1 MKEPSSEQKTN
12 QPQPNADKDKN
23 NNNNTNT
30 TTTNN
35 KKCGCM
41 FKLCVKKKKKRKRSN
56 SVSQIKYIL
65 SNNLDIL
72 QADNKKYSNNLTLLS
87 PYRNFRNG
95 KNRNRVSAKNANE
108 SNNNNN
114 NNINSSNNPID
125 NNNNNNNQ
133 LCNVSNQQNELT
145 IPEQHSKPPT
155 NSNNNNNNTNNRY
168 SLRKMNSRFG
178 DVKNQKFFH
187 EFKDKLRCFFCGGIK
202 CKHENYKTNLAYN
215 NAITGLHSNFITDD
229 VIASQRPCQFLIE
242 YHKLLAAFKALGI
255 GLIVNLQRE
264 GEHPYCGPNAYN
276 LTSTGFSYNPS
287 VFAADNIDCKLS
299 GWKDMSVPTSMNF
312 MLDIVKDMS
321 EMVRDHQKKVLVHC
335 HAGYGRTGVVIAC
348 YMLFNSEK
356 DSKTVIQEIR
366 SQRRKCIETSEQ
378 RKYCRK
384 FEEFLNHS
392 RVLFGQKESIDEFL
406 KRQEDLLFGEE
417 KRKYGF
423 VPRILI
429 KYLEKILEL
438 KIKYNLENL
447 VVYRILQG
455 LIIDWNEDLEKVLT
469 SMKMMIN
476 KNNWV
481 LFDQTENLVILT
493 ELIFDW
499 LEDSVD
505 YTISQERTSEVL
517 ESEEF
522 LTYMRTIEHNSVE
535 HSSIINYQKGK
546 LNTIINNNNNNSSN
560 QNDFQSPRLSDR
572 KLSPLTELFNCIKKT
587 YLCFEY
593 EILFE
598 FATFF
603 TMIPPKT
610 EEEHLSFM
618 DMLDRLCLELLG
630 FNLADINN
638 NSEYM
643 EKTKPLVMGL
653 SKIILIIFES
663 LQDEEGKVEDFTVL
677 SPLRKPSLYF
687 QNKFKGPKKDPLRQ
701 GGFFVKRNN
710 SHNVISPSCKLN
722 SNNILSSNNNNN
734 NPYGEFSISSSPI
747 LVKNSFSNSNQNI
760 LRNYNQMDEKEKKL
774 FQLYN
779 LLSNHFQNKYDT
791 NTNTNPNNN
800 SSSNNNNIITNNY
813 SITLNKLG
821 FNVRDDDIK
830 ANISLTSDNNS
841 SCIPTP
847 VLKAEG
853 GKMKTQEL
861 ARIIEEVFS
870 KKSNESSS
878 FHITNNNIN
887 INNDHISEKEKDD
900 DSSLHILDNKKDNI
914 INKPSS
920 PGMRK
925 NIIDEKDE
933 SRLKIMKNN
942 FLKKKKMFQKKYTI
956 GVGFS
961 QHKQFHNKDSST
973 NVTKPQQHNAK
984 GNKLPITYSQ
994 IISYETF
1001 RKNIIDNKNLDI
1013 NKQTSKVRQGP
1024 LNGFKSSR
1032 KLFMFHNSRLNH
1044 LQSSYADSSKNKSS
1058 CLGQDYNKKMTLYED
1073 IKSFEQK
1080 NKIHAMP
1087 ALKVRKCGWNSPSQT
1102 IKAGFSYQTS
1112 LKDQQ
1117 SHRKKRDD

>member
-1 MKEPSSEQKTN
+1 MNEAPEQANKPKSN
-12 QPQPNADKDKN
+12 KDQEKR
-23 NNNNTNT
+23 
-30 TTTNN
+30 
-35 KKCGCM
+35 KYECC
-41 FKLCVKKKKKRKRSN
+41 FKLCFKKKKKRKRSN

-72 QADNKKYSNNLTLLS
+72 QADNKKYSNNLTLFS
-87 PYRNFRNG
+87 PYRN
-95 KNRNRVSAKNANE
+95 NRNHNKARNKQSTSNINNNNNNNNSNNNE
-108 SNNNNN
+108 NLNNNNNNNPNNLPSSNIIIQSPTSPAQVNNNNN
-114 NNINSSNNPID
+114 NNININ
-125 NNNNNNNQ
+125 
-133 LCNVSNQQNELT
+133 
-145 IPEQHSKPPT
+145 T
-155 NSNNNNNNTNNRY
+155 NSSPNNRY
-168 SLRKMNSRFG
+168 SLRKLNSKFG
-178 DVKNQKFFH
+178 GMKNQKFFH

-202 CKHENYKTNLAYN
+202 CKHEDYKTNLAYN
-215 NAITGLHSNFITDD
+215 NAITGLNSNFITDD
-229 VIASQRPCQFLIE
+229 VIASQRPSQFLIE

-287 VFAADNIDCKLS
+287 VFTADNIDCKLS

-356 DSKTVIQEIR
+356 DSKTVIQDIR

-384 FEEFLNHS
+384 FEEFLNQS
-392 RVLFGQKESIDEFL
+392 RILFGQKESIDEFL

-438 KIKYNLENL
+438 KIKYSLENL
-447 VVYRILQG
+447 VIYKILQG
-455 LIIDWNEDLEKVLT
+455 LIIDWNEDLENVLT
-469 SMKMMIN
+469 SMKVMIN

-499 LEDSVD
+499 LEDSVN

-522 LTYMRTIEHNSVE
+522 LTYIKTKEQNSTNQN
-535 HSSIINYQKGK
+535 SIINYQKGK
-546 LNTIINNNNNNSSN
+546 LNTIINNNCEN

-572 KLSPLTELFNCIKKT
+572 KTSPLTELFNCIKKT

-610 EEEHLSFM
+610 EEEHVSFL
-618 DMLDRLCLELLG
+618 DMLDRLSLELLG

-687 QNKFKGPKKDPLRQ
+687 QNKFKSNGKDMMRR
-701 GGFFVKRNN
+701 GSFFFKRNN
-710 SHNVISPSCKLN
+710 SHNVVG
-722 SNNILSSNNNNN
+722 SSGMMMKNN
-734 NPYGEFSISSSPI
+734 NPYGDLSVSSSPI
-747 LVKNSFSNSNQNI
+747 LARNSFTNTNQNI
-760 LRNYNQMDEKEKKL
+760 MKNYNQMDQKEKKL

-791 NTNTNPNNN
+791 SNNN
-800 SSSNNNNIITNNY
+800 NNNNNIITNNY
-813 SITLNKLG
+813 SIILNELG
-821 FNVRDDDIK
+821 INVRDEDIK
-830 ANISLTSDNNS
+830 ANISMISDNAS

-847 VLKAEG
+847 ILKADG

-861 ARIIEEVFS
+861 AKIIEEVFS
-870 KKSNESSS
+870 KKSNDSSS
-878 FHITNNNIN
+878 FNITNNIGITND
-887 INNDHISEKEKDD
+887 NNSNKESDKKDD
-900 DSSLHILDNKKDNI
+900 DSSLHILEKKDDLLH
-914 INKPSS
+914 KPSV
-920 PGMRK
+920 GVRK
-925 NIIDEKDE
+925 NIMDEKDE

-942 FLKKKKMFQKKYTI
+942 FLKKKKMFQKKYTM
-956 GVGFS
+956 GGGFS
-961 QHKQFHNKDSST
+961 QLNQNHNKDK
-973 NVTKPQQHNAK
+973 NILHIPEPQQNTHK
-984 GNKLPITYSQ
+984 NKLPITYSQ

-1001 RKNIIDNKNLDI
+1001 RKNIIDNKNLEL
-1013 NKQTSKVRQGP
+1013 SKKATKIRQGP
-1024 LNGFKSSR
+1024 LGLGKSSR
-1032 KLFMFHNSRLNH
+1032 KLFMFQNSRINN
-1044 LQSSYADSSKNKSS
+1044 LQNSGVDQIKQKSS
-1058 CLGQDYNKKMTLYED
+1058 CLGPELKKKTTLYEE
-1073 IKSFEQK
+1073 IKTFEKK
-1080 NKIHAMP
+1080 NNILAIP
-1087 ALKVRKCGWNSPSQT
+1087 GIKVRNCGFDSPSLS
-1102 IKAGFSYQTS
+1102 IKPGFSYQTS
-1112 LKDQQ
+1112 LKE
-1117 SHRKKRDD
+1117 

>member
-1 MKEPSSEQKTN
+1 MIEEASEQKSS
-12 QPQPNADKDKN
+12 Q
-23 NNNNTNT
+23 
-30 TTTNN
+30 
-35 KKCGCM
+35 KKHTDNDTSYLNGC
-41 FKLCVKKKKKRKRSN
+41 FLKLCCKKQKKKRKRSN

-65 SNNLDIL
+65 SNKLDIL

-87 PYRNFRNG
+87 PYRNFRKTGDKSNPH
-95 KNRNRVSAKNANE
+95 KNR
-108 SNNNNN
+108 
-114 NNINSSNNPID
+114 D
-125 NNNNNNNQ
+125 NNNNNN
-133 LCNVSNQQNELT
+133 SNKN
-145 IPEQHSKPPT
+145 I
-155 NSNNNNNNTNNRY
+155 NNTNNTSNPQVQQAMSPNLDNQHNNSANNNMNNSNSNHHKRY
-168 SLRKMNSRFG
+168 SIRKTNSKFG
-178 DVKNQKFFH
+178 AVKNQKFFH
-187 EFKDKLRCFFCGGIK
+187 EFKDKLRCFFCGGLK

-229 VIASQRPCQFLIE
+229 VIASQRPSQFLIE
-242 YHKLLAAFKALGI
+242 YYKLLAAFKALGI

-287 VFAADNIDCKLS
+287 VFTADNIDCKLS

-384 FEEFLNHS
+384 FEDFLNHS
-392 RVLFGQKESIDEFL
+392 RVLFGQKENIDEFL

-438 KIKYNLENL
+438 KIKYSLENL

-455 LIIDWNEDLEKVLT
+455 LIIDWNEDLENVLT

-505 YTISQERTSEVL
+505 YTISQERTAEIL

-522 LTYMRTIEHNSVE
+522 LTYMKTIEQSNNMNQP
-535 HSSIINYQKGK
+535 SIINYQKGK
-546 LNTIINNNNNNSSN
+546 LNMINNNSSN
-560 QNDFQSPRLSDR
+560 QNEFQSPRLSDR
-572 KLSPLTELFNCIKKT
+572 KQSPLTELFNCIKKT
-587 YLCFEY
+587 YLCYEY

-603 TMIPPKT
+603 TMIPPRS
-610 EEEHLSFM
+610 EEEHHSFL
-618 DMLDRLCLELLG
+618 DMLDRLSLELLG

-653 SKIILIIFES
+653 SKLITIIYES

-687 QNKFKGPKKDPLRQ
+687 QNKFKNPNKDQSRNNNI
-701 GGFFVKRNN
+701 FVKRN
-710 SHNVISPSCKLN
+710 SIYNVTN
-722 SNNILSSNNNNN
+722 SNGIIANNNNSN
-734 NPYGEFSISSSPI
+734 NPYGEISINSSPI
-747 LVKNSFSNSNQNI
+747 LVRNSFSTNQNI
-760 LRNYNQMDEKEKKL
+760 MKNYNQMDQKEQKL

-779 LLSNHFQNKYDT
+779 LLSNHFQNKY
-791 NTNTNPNNN
+791 N
-800 SSSNNNNIITNNY
+800 SSNTNNNIITNNY
-813 SITLNKLG
+813 LITLNKLG
-821 FNVRDDDIK
+821 FNVRDNDIK
-830 ANISLTSDNNS
+830 ANISMTSDNAS
-841 SCIPTP
+841 SFINTP
-847 VLKAEG
+847 VLKGED
-853 GKMKTQEL
+853 GKIKTQEL
-861 ARIIEEVFS
+861 ARIIEEVFF
-870 KKSNESSS
+870 KQSNEPNTI
-878 FHITNNNIN
+878 HVTNNNIG
-887 INNDHISEKEKDD
+887 INNERVLEKDEKGD
-900 DSSLHILDNKKDNI
+900 DSSLHILNKKDNI
-914 INKPSS
+914 ASPSL
-920 PGMRK
+920 RK
-925 NIIDEKDE
+925 SIMDEKDE

-942 FLKKKKMFQKKYTI
+942 FLKKKKMFQKKYT
-956 GVGFS
+956 VGNTFNVNKNAS
-961 QHKQFHNKDSST
+961 TKDDNSYVLKQKLPN
-973 NVTKPQQHNAK
+973 QK
-984 GNKLPITYSQ
+984 GKLPITYSQ

-1001 RKNIIDNKNLDI
+1001 KKNIIENKNFDL
-1013 NKQTSKVRQGP
+1013 NKQSSKVRQVG
-1024 LNGFKSSR
+1024 LTSSNTGSR
-1032 KLFMFHNSRLNH
+1032 KLFMFQNSRMNH
-1044 LQSSYADSSKNKSS
+1044 LQNSGSDRPS
-1058 CLGQDYNKKMTLYED
+1058 CLGGLDLKKKSTLYED
-1073 IKSFEQK
+1073 IKTFERK
-1080 NKIHAMP
+1080 NKILATP
-1087 ALKVRKCGWNSPSQT
+1087 ALKVRNCGLDSPSLS
-1102 IKAGFSYQTS
+1102 IKPGFSYQIS
-1112 LKDQQ
+1112 LKEAQ
-1117 SHRKKRDD
+1117 SHRKKKEDKD

>member
-1 MKEPSSEQKTN
+1 MIEDASEQKN
-12 QPQPNADKDKN
+12 SQ
-23 NNNNTNT
+23 
-30 TTTNN
+30 
-35 KKCGCM
+35 KKPIETPTSFVNGC
-41 FKLCVKKKKKRKRSN
+41 FLKLCCKKQKKKRKRSN

-65 SNNLDIL
+65 SNKLDIL

-87 PYRNFRNG
+87 PYRNFRKHGDKSTPNKTRDNNNNTN
-95 KNRNRVSAKNANE
+95 KNTNNTSNPQIQQALSPNIDNQHNNSTNNNNMNNSN

-114 NNINSSNNPID
+114 NNHHKRYSIR
-125 NNNNNNNQ
+125 
-133 LCNVSNQQNELT
+133 
-145 IPEQHSKPPT
+145 KT
-155 NSNNNNNNTNNRY
+155 NS
-168 SLRKMNSRFG
+168 KFG

-187 EFKDKLRCFFCGGIK
+187 EFKDKLRCFFCGGLK
-202 CKHENYKTNLAYN
+202 CKHENYKTNLDYN

-229 VIASQRPCQFLIE
+229 VIASQRPSQVLIE
-242 YHKLLAAFKALGI
+242 YYKLLAAFKALGI

-287 VFAADNIDCKLS
+287 VFTADNIDCKLS

-384 FEEFLNHS
+384 FEDFLNHS
-392 RVLFGQKESIDEFL
+392 RVLFGQKENIDEFL

-455 LIIDWNEDLEKVLT
+455 LIIDWNEDLENVLT
-469 SMKMMIN
+469 SMKLMIN

-505 YTISQERTSEVL
+505 YTISQERTAEIL

-522 LTYMRTIEHNSVE
+522 LTYMKTIEQSNNMNPP
-535 HSSIINYQKGK
+535 SIINYQKGK
-546 LNTIINNNNNNSSN
+546 LNTIINNNDNSGN
-560 QNDFQSPRLSDR
+560 QNEFQSPRSDR

-587 YLCFEY
+587 YLCYEY

-603 TMIPPKT
+603 TMIPPRS
-610 EEEHLSFM
+610 EEEHLTFL
-618 DMLDRLCLELLG
+618 DMLDRLSLELLG

-638 NSEYM
+638 NCEYM

-653 SKIILIIFES
+653 SKLITIIFES

-687 QNKFKGPKKDPLRQ
+687 QSKFKNPNKDQSR
-701 GGFFVKRNN
+701 GNNMYVKR
-710 SHNVISPSCKLN
+710 N
-722 SNNILSSNNNNN
+722 SNNILAHNNINNSN
-734 NPYGEFSISSSPI
+734 NPYGEVSLNSSPI
-747 LVKNSFSNSNQNI
+747 LVRNSFSTNQNI
-760 LRNYNQMDEKEKKL
+760 MKNYNQMDEKEQKL

-779 LLSNHFQNKYDT
+779 LLSNHFQNKY
-791 NTNTNPNNN
+791 N
-800 SSSNNNNIITNNY
+800 SSNTNNNIITNNY
-813 SITLNKLG
+813 LITLNKLG
-821 FNVRDDDIK
+821 FNVGDNDIK
-830 ANISLTSDNNS
+830 ANISMTSDNAS
-841 SCIPTP
+841 SFINTS
-847 VLKAEG
+847 VLKGED
-853 GKMKTQEL
+853 GKVKTQEL
-861 ARIIEEVFS
+861 ARIIEDVFF
-870 KKSNESSS
+870 KQSNEPNTIHVTSNN
-878 FHITNNNIN
+878 NNNIGVK
-887 INNDHISEKEKDD
+887 IEREKDDKED
-900 DSSLHILDNKKDNI
+900 DSSLHILNKKDNVVT
-914 INKPSS
+914 SS
-920 PGMRK
+920 LRK
-925 NIIDEKDE
+925 TIMDEKDE

-956 GVGFS
+956 GNTFNVNKHNTS
-961 QHKQFHNKDSST
+961 TKDESSYVLKQKLPN
-973 NVTKPQQHNAK
+973 QK
-984 GNKLPITYSQ
+984 GKLPITYSQ

-1001 RKNIIDNKNLDI
+1001 KKNIIENKNLDL
-1013 NKQTSKVRQGP
+1013 NKQSSKVRQGA
-1024 LNGFKSSR
+1024 LTSGNSGSR
-1032 KLFMFHNSRLNH
+1032 KLFMFQNSRMSH
-1044 LQSSYADSSKNKSS
+1044 LQHSGSDRQSGISGLDLKKKS
-1058 CLGQDYNKKMTLYED
+1058 TLYED
-1073 IKSFEQK
+1073 IKTFEKK
-1080 NKIHAMP
+1080 NNILATP
-1087 ALKVRKCGWNSPSQT
+1087 ALKVRNCGLESPSLS
-1102 IKAGFSYQTS
+1102 IKPGFSYQIS
-1112 LKDQQ
+1112 LKEAQ
-1117 SHRKKRDD
+1117 SHLKRNDDKDKDKD